1 MSHSFKIFIFLWVH
15 LSLPFPLSKQLA
27 IKDLVDY
34 SLGRIMARH
43 DISCHITRGITSIFT
58 CDSST
63 FYILSEY
70 FLSALSDYALRCW
83 ILKFS
88 SSQPTYCLS
97 RQICSSCLFSI
108 SEWLHHLNH
117 LIIQAK
123 IKPNLNFH

>member
-15 LSLPFPLSKQLA
+15 LSLSFPFSKQLA

-83 ILKFS
+83 MLKFS
-88 SSQPTYCLS
+88 SSQLTLMSFPPNMFLLFILYL
-97 RQICSSCLFSI
+97 RMASS
-108 SEWLHHLNH
+108 SEPSDNPSQNH
-117 LIIQAK
+117 A
-123 IKPNLNFH
+123 